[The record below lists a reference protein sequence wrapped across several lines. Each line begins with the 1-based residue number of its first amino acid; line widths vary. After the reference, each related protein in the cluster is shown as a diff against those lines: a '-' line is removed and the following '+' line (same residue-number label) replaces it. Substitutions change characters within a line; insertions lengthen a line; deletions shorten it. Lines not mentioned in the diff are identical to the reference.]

1 MAGNKS
7 VEMEKSRKKMD
18 EERCSLGLRKE
29 DTRHT
34 MLSCL

>member
-1 MAGNKS
+1 VADNKS

-18 EERCSLGLRKE
+18 KERCSLGLNKE